1 MTGQKEWEYPSLD
14 WIHRIQ
20 EAHYRKTKALP
31 LDAWLKP
38 VAPKKAAQA
47 CRRLGL
53 KVRLASTAKRQT
65 RKLAAG

>member
-1 MTGQKEWEYPSLD
+1 MAGQKAWEYPSLA
-14 WIHRIQ
+14 WIHRIR

-38 VAPKKAAQA
+38 VAPKKAARA
-47 CRRLGL
+47 CRHLGL
-53 KVRLASTAKRQT
+53 KVRIAPTAKRQT